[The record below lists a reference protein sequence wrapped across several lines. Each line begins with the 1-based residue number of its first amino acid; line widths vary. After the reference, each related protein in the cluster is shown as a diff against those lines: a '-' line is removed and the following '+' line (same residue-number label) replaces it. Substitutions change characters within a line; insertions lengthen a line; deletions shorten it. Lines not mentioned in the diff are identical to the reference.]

1 MYKFI
6 ISDWDIETEIEIGN
20 DDFIYG
26 NYVDWDQFRADEEEN
41 ILSSFEIDLPWG
53 QELLI
58 DEYLIIIEHEF
69 FKKQMLFQSLS
80 WMNL

>member
-26 NYVDWDQFRADEEEN
+26 NYVD
-41 ILSSFEIDLPWG
+41 
-53 QELLI
+53 
-58 DEYLIIIEHEF
+58 
-69 FKKQMLFQSLS
+69 
-80 WMNL
+80 